1 MVLHSANGRLETML
15 SAVRKSLGF
24 LTRRERITYYA
35 LVTIR
40 ALAGLLDVFGIVLI
54 GVLVAVAAGQSSTA
68 AVKILGFTLPALT
81 DQQLV
86 MLVLFVLLV
95 FALKAFIAI
104 GLSKVLTTFI
114 ARLESQNATKIA
126 RLVLNGSLS
135 DIQQFSKAEVQW
147 AVTGSTTFAFTGLLN
162 SVATF
167 ATEGLLLLFV
177 GATFIAVNPLAA
189 LVITVYFGGII
200 VIIQFVIG
208 KSLTKA
214 GLDSAEGV
222 VGTTSVVNDT
232 LDTFREIS
240 VLNKQQFF
248 IDRFVRARSRLAQSS
263 GVMAF
268 LGGMPRYVV
277 ETALILGVV
286 IFVGGLFL
294 SGQLASGLVTIGVFL
309 TGGVRIM
316 ASLLPLQNAVAQVTN
331 QVEQAKLAQ
340 RLLDD
345 AAGNE
350 ERALWVISPAATI
363 SSKGGFDVAV
373 EGVDFSYPGNSEATL
388 KNISLTI
395 RAGQHVAFI
404 GPSGAGKTTI
414 VDLLLGL
421 VAPNSGSVTIGGSE
435 PALLRKSRP
444 GLISYVPQK
453 PGLVSGTIADNIALG
468 VEPGDIDLERVHDA
482 LDAAHLGDFIATL
495 PDGVHTS
502 VGKQADA
509 LSGGQI
515 QRLGLARALY
525 TRPRLLILD
534 EATSALDAGAEAF
547 VSAGLAKLGN
557 DVTVIVIAHRLSTV
571 QHSDVVYVV
580 EDGRITAS
588 GKFSTLR
595 KTVPMVAEYVKLMSF
610 DEN

>member
-1 MVLHSANGRLETML
+1 ML

-24 LTRRERITYYA
+24 LTVRERITYYA

-40 ALAGLLDVFGIVLI
+40 AFAGLLDVFGIVLI
-54 GVLVAVAAGQSSTA
+54 GVLVAVAAGQSSA
-68 AVKILGFTLPALT
+68 SPVKILGFTLPALS

-86 MLVLFVLLV
+86 LLVVFVLLV

-104 GLSKVLTTFI
+104 GLSKVLTAFI
-114 ARLESQNATKIA
+114 ARLESHNATRIA
-126 RLVLNGSLS
+126 RLILSGSLS
-135 DIQQFSKAEVQW
+135 DIQKFSKAEVQW

-167 ATEGLLLLFV
+167 ATEGLLLIFV

-189 LVITVYFGGII
+189 LIITVYFGGII
-200 VIIQFVIG
+200 VVIQFVIG
-208 KSLTKA
+208 TSLRKA
-214 GLDSAEGV
+214 GVDSSEGV

-240 VLNKQQFF
+240 VLNKRQFF
-248 IDRFVRARSRLAQSS
+248 IERFARARSRLAQSS

-340 RLLDD
+340 GLLTD
-345 AAGNE
+345 AAASE
-350 ERALWVISPAATI
+350 QLSRAVGAATVTV
-363 SSKGGFDVAV
+363 SPKDGFDVAIDA
-373 EGVDFSYPGNSEATL
+373 VDFSYPGNSETTL
-388 KNISLTI
+388 KDVSLTI
-395 RAGQHVAFI
+395 QTGQHVAFI

-421 VAPNSGSVTIGGSE
+421 ISPNSGTVTIGGLE
-435 PALLRKSRP
+435 PALLRKSSP

-468 VEPGDIDLERVHDA
+468 VESVEIDFDRVHRA
-482 LDAAHLGDFIATL
+482 LDAAHLSDFVATL

-525 TRPRLLILD
+525 TQPRLLILD

-547 VSAGLAKLGN
+547 VSASLAKLGK